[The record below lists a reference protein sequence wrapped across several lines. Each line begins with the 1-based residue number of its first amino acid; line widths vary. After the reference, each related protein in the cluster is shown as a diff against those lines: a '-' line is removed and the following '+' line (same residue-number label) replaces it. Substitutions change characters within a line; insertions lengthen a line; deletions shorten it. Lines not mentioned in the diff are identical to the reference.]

1 VNDLPVPVTQFNLR
15 LLQTFMLVAENLSFR
30 DAAEQT
36 RRSQSAVSTQ
46 VKQLETQ
53 LGITLLHRTTRS
65 VVLTPE
71 GRELL
76 EGTKRAMHE
85 VNLGLRKIRESA
97 DIKRGRVSLACS
109 PSVAANRLPQI
120 LATFKKVH
128 PGVHISL
135 MEQHSADIFHMV
147 RQGDA
152 DFGIGPLVEA
162 VDDDICF
169 EPILED
175 RIMALVPRVL
185 LANTR
190 KTISLKELVTM
201 PLLLHTPGS
210 AMRRML
216 ESAIDA
222 QSLKFEN
229 NYQCMQMQTL
239 VSMAVAGMGVA
250 VLPQSVLKGV
260 TSSNTQTLR
269 LVDPPLTRQV
279 CLITMRGRTLSPASA
294 QLAQV
299 VRELIEDGTKP
310 SRRRMASTAH

>member
-1 VNDLPVPVTQFNLR
+1 MNDFPLPVTQINLR
-15 LLQTFMLVAENLSFR
+15 LLQTFMLVAESLSFR

-36 RRSQSAVSTQ
+36 HRSQSAVSTQ
-46 VKQLETQ
+46 IKQLENQ
-53 LGITLLHRTTRS
+53 LGIILLHRTTRS

-76 EGTKRAMHE
+76 EGTKRALHE

-120 LATFKKVH
+120 LVSFKQAN

-152 DFGIGPLVEA
+152 DFGIGPLVET

-169 EPILED
+169 EPILND
-175 RIMALVPRVL
+175 RILALVPRAL
-185 LANTR
+185 LPNTR

-210 AMRRML
+210 AMRRMI

-222 QSLKFEN
+222 QSLKFESS
-229 NYQCMQMQTL
+229 YQCMQMQTL
-239 VSMAVAGMGVA
+239 VSMANAGMGVA
-250 VLPQSVLKGV
+250 ILPQSVLKPGV
-260 TSSNTQTLR
+260 LSNTQTLR
-269 LVDPPLTRQV
+269 LVEPSLSRQV
-279 CLITMRGRTLSPASA
+279 CLITMRGRTLSPAAA

-299 VRELIEDGTKP
+299 VRELIDEEEKP
-310 SRRRMASTAH
+310 SRRRASSFAH

>member
-1 VNDLPVPVTQFNLR
+1 
-15 LLQTFMLVAENLSFR
+15 
-30 DAAEQT
+30 
-36 RRSQSAVSTQ
+36 
-46 VKQLETQ
+46 
-53 LGITLLHRTTRS
+53 
-65 VVLTPE
+65 LT
-71 GRELL
+71 
-76 EGTKRAMHE
+76 
-85 VNLGLRKIRESA
+85 
-97 DIKRGRVSLACS
+97 VSLACS

-222 QSLKFEN
+222 QSLKFDN